1 VACKQRRG
9 GSLLWLLLQVLK
21 RPPYGL
27 LEGEFVRA
35 ECRVLAA
42 ADQASSKSKQAAAT
56 EAADTS
62 DQQEGSSVAGPA
74 AGAAARSVPVQ
85 CRVVRKDELLG
96 PSNCVLLLQT
106 NRKVSWQSGAARR
119 HH

>member
-1 VACKQRRG
+1 V
-9 GSLLWLLLQVLK
+9 WLLLQVLK

-56 EAADTS
+56 EAADAS
-62 DQQEGSSVAGPA
+62 AQQQEGSSATGPA